1 MMEQENNPDTGAPA
15 EQSKVATVGQQLR
28 EARERQGLS
37 VDDVVAKIKLAHR
50 QIVALE
56 ADDFEALPET
66 AFLRGFVRSYAKML
80 QIDSQ
85 PLLDALPG
93 AKVEQ
98 PVQADPLHVESPLPS
113 ERTARRQNLNLLIA
127 ALLIAL
133 VIAGFA
139 VWQANAPIPEVAQKP
154 QVSDEAVVEMPLA
167 MPEHVEM
174 LDGTSSVPESGVQA
188 ASAVPAEQT
197 AASAVPAVA
206 SAAIPGAKMPV
217 ASTPVA
223 STVTPVTSTVTPV
236 ASAVPPVS
244 PVANSTLRLVF
255 DKEAWVEIRD
265 RNGKLLSNHL
275 NQGGTELRIDGAA
288 PFSLV
293 VGHAPSVHLYYRNK
307 PVDMTPYVNATSEVA
322 RLTLE

>member
-1 MMEQENNPDTGAPA
+1 MEQANNPDTGTTAD
-15 EQSKVATVGQQLR
+15 QSKVATVGQQLR
-28 EARERQGLS
+28 EARERLGLS

-66 AFLRGFVRSYAKML
+66 AFLRGFVRSYAKLL
-80 QIDSQ
+80 QIDAQ

-98 PVQADPLHVESPLPS
+98 QVVQADPLHVEAPMPS

-139 VWQANAPIPEVAQKP
+139 VWQANAPIPAVAQKP
-154 QVSDEAVVEMPLA
+154 QVSDQAVEEMPLA

-174 LDGTSSVPESGVQA
+174 LDGVSAVPESGVQA
-188 ASAVPAEQT
+188 ASAVPAEPAPASAVPVVASPAKT
-197 AASAVPAVA
+197 VANAAAPVATTASPAASAVAPLA
-206 SAAIPGAKMPV
+206 
-217 ASTPVA
+217 
-223 STVTPVTSTVTPV
+223 
-236 ASAVPPVS
+236 

-265 RNGKLLSNHL
+265 RDGKLLSNHL

-322 RLTLE
+322 RLKLE